1 MFNISELLKEFR
13 LKGYT
18 IIRNAFSSEQ
28 VAYARERII
37 KFSNSPQRIIDSSKI
52 PRLNKNS
59 EILYNVHSRDISLF
73 QLFTRQNVLRG
84 LLIELLNDKYYKQ
97 IDQKKPNYILRSMLA
112 RNGGKEQLTPHID
125 SFLPSSGK
133 ETWIC
138 LASLMLDDHTKEN
151 GGTIFVPK
159 SHRSDQYAPPNG
171 LKNGITVEGKSG
183 DMVLWDGR
191 IWHGTNANKIGSSRW
206 AIIASFTRWW
216 IKQGFAYTDTI
227 RKEDYKLLSDEE
239 KSIFG
244 FCSKVPT
251 DQFDRIDMKR
261 GYEDLPSS

>member
-37 KFSNSPQRIIDSSKI
+37 EFSNSPQRIIDPSKI

-97 IDQKKPNYILRSMLA
+97 IDQQKPNYILRSMLA

-138 LASLMLDDHTKEN
+138 
-151 GGTIFVPK
+151 
-159 SHRSDQYAPPNG
+159 
-171 LKNGITVEGKSG
+171 
-183 DMVLWDGR
+183 
-191 IWHGTNANKIGSSRW
+191 
-206 AIIASFTRWW
+206 
-216 IKQGFAYTDTI
+216 
-227 RKEDYKLLSDEE
+227 
-239 KSIFG
+239 
-244 FCSKVPT
+244 
-251 DQFDRIDMKR
+251 
-261 GYEDLPSS
+261 